1 MSKKFYVYDVV
12 MEYDEKWGH
21 VVAVFDTEQEADDY
35 VENTHPCTYD
45 SWFEV
50 REE

>member
-1 MSKKFYVYDVV
+1 MMLSWSTMKNG
-12 MEYDEKWGH
+12 GH